1 MERNFFGPSRT
12 SRRSLFGFPQGGVA
26 DDGSGIGYQG
36 NMNTVTQRAQLS
48 EFLRRCR
55 ARLMPGDVGL
65 PSAGWRRTPGLRRE
79 DVAALAGLS
88 ATWYTWLEQGR
99 DVRASDRVLENLSRV
114 LRMSPE
120 ERDYLFLLAQHRPA
134 PIRASTIEEV
144 PETVKR
150 TLDALNVPAEVI
162 TPRWDAV
169 YWNAM
174 YARVVRDYSKLPPE
188 RRNLMRILVT
198 GPEYQDDPEE
208 YDILVRRVTA
218 KLHVDYSQ
226 TGPDPAFDALIEELS
241 EASPK
246 FRELW
251 ANTEVAGRSE
261 GINRLKHP
269 TLGGITLEHTS
280 YVVEGAP
287 SLRVVIFVPHDAE
300 SARKVAEI
308 ARTLESVAV

>member
-1 MERNFFGPSRT
+1 MST
-12 SRRSLFGFPQGGVA
+12 A
-26 DDGSGIGYQG
+26 
-36 NMNTVTQRAQLS
+36 TQRAQLS

-55 ARLMPGDVGL
+55 ARLLPSDVGL

-88 ATWYTWLEQGR
+88 STWYTWLEQGR

-134 PIRASTIEEV
+134 PIRPAAVEEV

-169 YWNAM
+169 YWNPM
-174 YARVVRDYSKLPPE
+174 YARAIRDYAQLPAD
-188 RRNLMRILVT
+188 RRNLMRILIT
-198 GPEYQDDPEE
+198 SPEYREDEAE
-208 YDILVRRVTA
+208 YETIVRRVTA
-218 KLHVDYSQ
+218 KLHIDYSQ
-226 TGPDPAFDALIEELS
+226 AMPDPAFDALIEELS
-241 EASPK
+241 EASPL
-246 FRELW
+246 FREVW
-251 ANTEVAGRSE
+251 RSTAIAGRSE
-261 GINRLKHP
+261 GVTKIKHAE
-269 TLGGITLEHTS
+269 LGAITFEHTS

-287 SLRVVIFVPHDAE
+287 SLRVVIFVPHDPE
-300 SARKVAEI
+300 SAAKVAQI
-308 ARTLESVAV
+308 ARGLAPA